1 MFDFSDLI
9 PCIPESE
16 AIQLYDSMAYMYFEV
31 EETLTYGVNFGLLWE
46 ATPWLHFGMVYQSPI
61 DMDMEGEF
69 TWTQG
74 DSFLNFL
81 QEYDKI
87 SPIPLKQLG
96 PLASL
101 VEKTTEGEAA
111 LKMTMPDHFAVG
123 TSIKISPNLKMN
135 ADLKFTRWSLWD
147 DLKVE
152 YSEPLGVLLIASL
165 VQPDAAPAPL
175 GQNMVLHMG
184 LEDTW
189 NLALGFEYQWNEQ
202 LALRLGIED
211 RPSSIPEDQRT
222 PILPIGDATLYA
234 VGAEYKPSRGQVFNF
249 AIATMQSSYT
259 MPGNTSELG
268 NSEDPTKLIYNPYS
282 GTDITAS
289 LDVVLLEA
297 SYRFA
302 F

>member
-1 MFDFSDLI
+1 
-9 PCIPESE
+9 
-16 AIQLYDSMAYMYFEV
+16 
-31 EETLTYGVNFGLLWE
+31 
-46 ATPWLHFGMVYQSPI
+46 
-61 DMDMEGEF
+61 
-69 TWTQG
+69 
-74 DSFLNFL
+74 
-81 QEYDKI
+81 
-87 SPIPLKQLG
+87 
-96 PLASL
+96 
-101 VEKTTEGEAA
+101 
-111 LKMTMPDHFAVG
+111 
-123 TSIKISPNLKMN
+123 
-135 ADLKFTRWSLWD
+135 
-147 DLKVE
+147 
-152 YSEPLGVLLIASL
+152 
-165 VQPDAAPAPL
+165 
-175 GQNMVLHMG
+175 MVLHMG

-211 RPSSIPEDQRT
+211 RPSSIPEDKRT

-297 SYRFA
+297 SYLFE